1 MNYEPGSVDCRVI
14 IEAKNAIEDSMV
26 SVSRVP
32 NSIHLLNQLN
42 NIHKE
47 LQSLHDSISSITNET
62 NSSI

>member
-14 IEAKNAIEDSMV
+14 IDAKNAIEDSMLFV
-26 SVSRVP
+26 NRIP
-32 NSIHLLNQLN
+32 NSVKLIHQLN

-47 LQSLHDSISSITNET
+47 LQSLHDSISTHTNET